1 MSSSSEAGN
10 NPVTSG
16 PALDVEAV
24 NRRVDDIVAFQKRKV
39 PWYRDTA
46 LMISAA
52 AFFISIMTTVVS
64 WYRTYQQ
71 DVNAMKTQL
80 RSAIQQASGLA
91 VQNAELALKFKDDQ
105 QNFLSAS
112 SALNT
117 QNIIL
122 ARQAYSLSKALGTS
136 ASAMELSAAAN
147 ALIASSEMLFA
158 EELLRDAVGR
168 AKNSVEYVATLRL
181 LSGVQF
187 QNGQRGEAAASF
199 QKATG
204 GFDLFPTESNNQD
217 YVNLTHAYS
226 HLFWVNMIVSTDCQQ
241 AMQSMEKASQHL
253 SRLPAI
259 MPQANSIRA
268 EVQRLGQFA
277 RNCR

>member
-1 MSSSSEAGN
+1 MSSSSEAPDK
-10 NPVTSG
+10 PVTSG
-16 PALDVEAV
+16 SALDVEAI
-24 NRRVDDIVAFQKRKV
+24 NRRIDDIVTFQKRKG
-39 PWYRDTA
+39 PWYKDTG

-91 VQNAELALKFKDDQ
+91 IQNAELSLKFKDDQ

-117 QNIIL
+117 QNIVL
-122 ARQAYSLSKALGTS
+122 ARQAYSLSKSLGAS
-136 ASAMELSAAAN
+136 ASAMELTAAAN
-147 ALIASSEMLFA
+147 ALIASSEMLLA
-158 EELLRDAVGR
+158 EELLKEAVLR

-187 QNGQRGEAAASF
+187 QNGQRGEAAVSF
-199 QKATG
+199 QKAIG
-204 GFDLFPTESNNQD
+204 AFVLFPTESNNQD

-226 HLFWVNMIVSTDCQQ
+226 HLYWVNMIVSTDCPQ
-241 AMQSMEKASQHL
+241 AMQSVEKASQHL

-259 MPQANSIRA
+259 MPQANTMRA
-268 EVQRLGQFA
+268 EVQRLGQYA
-277 RNCR
+277 QNCR